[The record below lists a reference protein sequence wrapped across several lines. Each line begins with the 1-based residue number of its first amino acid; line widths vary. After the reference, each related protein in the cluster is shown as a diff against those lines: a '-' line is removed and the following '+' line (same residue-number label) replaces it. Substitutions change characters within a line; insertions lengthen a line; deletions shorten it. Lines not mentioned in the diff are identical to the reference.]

1 MSRIGKLP
9 IEVPKGVK
17 VALDGRVFTATGPKG
32 KVEQALPPGIEVRI
46 DDGSVVASRGDDSGS
61 AKARHGLTRALLA
74 NAVKGVTQGWSRELE
89 IQGVGFRAESK
100 GNEVHLALGYSH
112 PVVYR
117 VPEGIK
123 IEVDKNTRIVVT
135 GADRQRV
142 GQVAAEIRNLR
153 SPDPYKGKG
162 IRYKEERLKLK
173 VGKAGAGG

>member
-9 IEVPKGVK
+9 IEIPKGVK
-17 VALDGRVFTATGPKG
+17 VALDGHVFTATGPKG
-32 KVEQALPPGIEVRI
+32 KVEQPVPPGIEVKI
-46 DDGSVVASRGDDSGS
+46 DDGSVTTSRGDDSGP

-117 VPEGIK
+117 VPEGVK

-135 GADRQRV
+135 GADRQQV
-142 GQVAAEIRNLR
+142 GQVAAEIRKLR
-153 SPDPYKGKG
+153 APDPYKGKG

-173 VGKAGAGG
+173 VGKAGVG

>member
-9 IEVPKGVK
+9 IAVPKNVK

-32 KVEQALPPGIEVRI
+32 KVVQPITAGIDVKI
-46 DDGSVVASRGDDSGS
+46 DDGTVTVTRSDDSLQGR
-61 AKARHGLTRALLA
+61 AKHGLTRALLA
-74 NAVKGVTQGWSRELE
+74 NAVKGALDGWSRELE

-123 IEVDKNTRIVVT
+123 VEVDKNTRIVVT
-135 GADRQRV
+135 GADRQQV
-142 GQVAAEIRNLR
+142 GQVAAEIRKLR
-153 SPDPYKGKG
+153 QPDPYKGKG
-162 IRYKEERLKLK
+162 IRYKDERLKLK
-173 VGKAGAGG
+173 VGKAGVG

>member
-1 MSRIGKLP
+1 MSRIGKQP
-9 IEVPKGVK
+9 VEVPKGVK
-17 VALDGRVFTATGPKG
+17 VALEGRVFTATGPKG
-32 KVEQALPPGIEVRI
+32 KVEQTLPPGIEVSI
-46 DDGSVVASRGDDSGS
+46 DGATVTAQRADDSGP

-74 NAVKGVTQGWSRELE
+74 NAINGAAQGWSRELE

-112 PVVYR
+112 PVVFR

-123 IEVDKNTRIVVT
+123 VEVDKNTRLVVT
-135 GADRQRV
+135 GADRQQV

-153 SPDPYKGKG
+153 RPDAYQGKG
-162 IRYKEERLKLK
+162 IRYKDERLKLK

>member
-1 MSRIGKLP
+1 MSRIGKQP
-9 IEVPKGVK
+9 VEVPKGVK
-17 VALDGRVFTATGPKG
+17 VALEGRVFTATGPKG
-32 KVEQALPPGIEVRI
+32 KVEQALPPGIEVSI
-46 DDGSVVASRGDDSGS
+46 DGATVTAQRADDSGS

-74 NAVKGVTQGWSRELE
+74 NAVKGAAQGWSRELE

-112 PVVYR
+112 PVVFR

-123 IEVDKNTRIVVT
+123 VEVDKNTRIVVT
-135 GADRQRV
+135 GADRQQV

-153 SPDPYKGKG
+153 QPDAYQGKG
-162 IRYKEERLKLK
+162 IRYKDERLKLK